1 MMRTDFLLAARRLA
15 LPVAAMFL
23 VLTGSGC
30 NGSKAF
36 TKRGAKMEEAG
47 MMEQAAGFY
56 FTAVQKDKMNT
67 EAMQGLRRT
76 GQWVLNDRLTAF
88 DGAMLR
94 DEKAAA
100 VKAYEEADAY
110 FKKVD
115 AVGVRLDFPETKRMA
130 YNQVKNSHMDD
141 LYRKAS
147 RALEEEQF
155 DAALTDLTEI
165 LRLEPAYKDARALAD
180 VAYCEP
186 RYRQGTAALAA
197 KTYRAAHTAFKAC
210 TDRLATFKDA
220 AARRDEALAAGQFTV
235 ALLPFANGTT
245 RVNVETKLR
254 SYVQQRLSESTDPFL
269 KIVDRENQALILQEQ
284 QMALSGVLNATTAVQ
299 VGGLLGAKAMLKG
312 IVVDCDVV
320 DTELE
325 RYQRQGMESYQV
337 ERVNSE
343 GKKYTETEYR
353 PVQYMEFAQTR
364 QVKVTF
370 NVQLIS
376 LETGATLASEMVTHT
391 EHDAVRYAKYSG
403 NVQNIYPTHAS
414 GGVNRAGRTELQA
427 LLGARQNPKDESL
440 MINAAMEA
448 TALRVRSVV
457 ENQLRILVP

>member
-1 MMRTDFLLAARRLA
+1 
-15 LPVAAMFL
+15 
-23 VLTGSGC
+23 
-30 NGSKAF
+30 
-36 TKRGAKMEEAG
+36 
-47 MMEQAAGFY
+47 
-56 FTAVQKDKMNT
+56 
-67 EAMQGLRRT
+67 
-76 GQWVLNDRLTAF
+76 
-88 DGAMLR
+88 
-94 DEKAAA
+94 
-100 VKAYEEADAY
+100 
-110 FKKVD
+110 
-115 AVGVRLDFPETKRMA
+115 LDFPETKRMA
-130 YNQVKNSHMDD
+130 YSQVKNSHMDD
-141 LYRKAS
+141 LYRAAS
-147 RALEEEQF
+147 RALEDEKF

-165 LRLEPAYKDARALAD
+165 LRLDPTYKDARALAD

-186 RYRQGTAALAA
+186 RYRQGTTALAA

-210 TDRLATFKDA
+210 TDRLATYKDA

-245 RVNVETKLR
+245 RVNVDTKLR

-414 GGVNRAGRTELQA
+414 GGVNRAGRAELQA